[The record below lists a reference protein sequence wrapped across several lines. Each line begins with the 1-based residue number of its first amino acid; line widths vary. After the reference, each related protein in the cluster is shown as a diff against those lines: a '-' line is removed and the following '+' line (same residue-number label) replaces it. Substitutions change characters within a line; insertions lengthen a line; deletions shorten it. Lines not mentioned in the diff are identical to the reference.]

1 MVGAGK
7 PKRRSGGKRQKKG
20 AKMPPT
26 RRPKGTPL
34 TSFDGVDLTLGK
46 DGCVGRVRVF
56 RPRDMEV
63 GAGEITKGIAGNCLG
78 SYAGFG
84 VNDEGSNQGDLSKHV
99 DFGESGNWIL
109 STPRGSIRGNS
120 GTVPK
125 PVGSA
130 LDNVGDATRPHGI
143 SLSNSRLVS
152 EHYSVVQRNLGAKT
166 DNFVQ
171 SKEGATLRAS
181 SSMQENLNDVIN
193 SAGSLQSSL
202 GAVPKPGDFVQS
214 NLAALSR
221 SDGFVHSN
229 LDALSRPSF
238 RAQAKLENSLQAMST
253 PCSMG
258 ERQVYAG
265 SNRQTVDSQ
274 KNLSTLQNN
283 LGIVFRN
290 CDPAQANSV
299 GGFPKRSGSE
309 RDELRKLAH
318 CGNFSLS
325 RKKSMESDTNKGS
338 RRKNKETITSS
349 AEDDDDDDISLSG
362 LASILKDYRPE
373 DHDDD
378 VDDEGFIMVRR
389 RGRRAKRDVTLT
401 LDEGSGRGATSE
413 GGNNARTFANDKGK
427 GSILYCRKDIIC
439 EKAGE
444 EDDTFPDDDI
454 SLKSLASILKDYRPE
469 DHDDV
474 ADNEDESDAH
484 GGGGFSWV
492 DLDDED
498 ELRALSRRSLTP
510 EEKASL
516 RKAAEEDVSAE
527 KGMVTFVTL
536 VSDYSS

>member
-7 PKRRSGGKRQKKG
+7 PKRRSGGKKQKKV
-20 AKMPPT
+20 AKMPT
-26 RRPKGTPL
+26 KNPKGTPL

-46 DGCVGRVRVF
+46 DGCIGTVRVF
-56 RPRDMEV
+56 RHRDMKV
-63 GAGEITKGIAGNCLG
+63 GAGERTKDIAGNCLG

-84 VNDEGSNQGDLSKHV
+84 KDDEGSNQGDLSDHV
-99 DFGESGNWIL
+99 DFGESGNWLL
-109 STPRGSIRGNS
+109 STPRGSMGGNL

-125 PVGSA
+125 PVGSL
-130 LDNVGDATRPHGI
+130 LDNVGDATRPHG
-143 SLSNSRLVS
+143 NSRLVS
-152 EHYSVVQRNLGAKT
+152 EHNSVVPRNLGTKT
-166 DNFVQ
+166 GNFLHF
-171 SKEGATLRAS
+171 KEGATSRAS
-181 SSMQENLNDVIN
+181 GSMRENLNEVIN
-193 SAGSLQSSL
+193 SAGSVKRSL
-202 GAVPKPGDFVQS
+202 SAVPKPGEFVQS
-214 NLAALSR
+214 NLAALSS
-221 SDGFVHSN
+221 SDGFVHCN
-229 LDALSRPSF
+229 LDALPRPTC
-238 RAQAKLENSLQAMST
+238 RVQGKLKNGLPAMST
-253 PCSMG
+253 PCSVG
-258 ERQVYAG
+258 DRQVDVG
-265 SNRQTVDSQ
+265 SNRKTVDNQ

-338 RRKNKETITSS
+338 GRKNKETITSS

-413 GGNNARTFANDKGK
+413 GGNNNNNDRTFASDKGK
-427 GSILYCRKDIIC
+427 GSIVYCRKVISC
-439 EKAGE
+439 E

-469 DHDDV
+469 DHDNI
-474 ADNEDESDAH
+474 ADNEEESDAR

-498 ELRALSRRSLTP
+498 ELRALSRRSSLTP
-510 EEKASL
+510 EQKASL
-516 RKAAEEDVSAE
+516 RKAAEEEDVSAE
-527 KGMVTFVTL
+527 KDGSMLQSV
-536 VSDYSS
+536 